1 MCVTS
6 SFLIKYLDVK
16 TIFDKIMCKI
26 TSKASDRD
34 NGQSFAEC
42 NKKPLQTT
50 VRGINVTHLNKNP
63 RSLSEF

>member
-1 MCVTS
+1 
-6 SFLIKYLDVK
+6 
-16 TIFDKIMCKI
+16 MCKI